1 MSKVAET
8 EHERQAGFFARIV
21 LFIREVITELRKV
34 VYPSKDE
41 LWTYFLVVIVFVGVL
56 MAFIGVFD
64 LLFSWVA
71 GLVFA

>member
-1 MSKVAET
+1 MSEAVET
-8 EHERQAGFFARIV
+8 TNDRESGFFARVI

-34 VYPSKDE
+34 VYPSKSE

-64 LLFSWVA
+64 LLFGWLA